1 MADDDLELTEVLRRA
16 KTIAIIGIKEDESA
30 DAHRIPKYMQAHG
43 ARIIPVNPQIGE
55 ILGERAYECLA
66 DVEFPI
72 DLVNLFRAPENISE
86 HAREILALSTRPR
99 AVWMQLG
106 IYHGAA
112 AAELRAEGITVI
124 QDRCIMVEHR
134 RLLGNES
141 VQSD

>member
-1 MADDDLELTEVLRRA
+1 MAVEDQEIREVLNST
-16 KTIAIIGIKEDESA
+16 KTIAIVGIKEDESA

-43 ARIIPVNPQIGE
+43 ARIIPVNPQVGD
-55 ILGERAYECLA
+55 ILGEKAYGCLA
-66 DVEFPI
+66 DVDVPI
-72 DLVNLFRAPENISE
+72 DLVNLFRAPENIPE
-86 HAREILALSTRPR
+86 HTREILALPTRPS

-134 RLLGNES
+134 RLLNADES
-141 VQSD
+141 